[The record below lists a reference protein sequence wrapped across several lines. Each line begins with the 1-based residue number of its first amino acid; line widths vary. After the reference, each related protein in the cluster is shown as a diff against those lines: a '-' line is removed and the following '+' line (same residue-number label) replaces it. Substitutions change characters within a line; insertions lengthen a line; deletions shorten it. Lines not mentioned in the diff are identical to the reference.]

1 MGVIDELVLIVEVV
15 DVVGGTELVDITLDV
30 GIEAVLADESALD
43 EVKPVKV
50 TIGVKLENE
59 LLELVTGGSDVSEGA
74 DDDPTPGYY
83 KPKGKSFDLDQ
94 VCYEVIG
101 NLTNVVPGNC
111 LGAIFTVSS
120 ASARVDSSARARIHL
135 AVICLN
141 MVYVQMK

>member
-74 DDDPTPGYY
+74 EDDPTPGYY
-83 KPKGKSFDLDQ
+83 
-94 VCYEVIG
+94 
-101 NLTNVVPGNC
+101 
-111 LGAIFTVSS
+111 
-120 ASARVDSSARARIHL
+120 
-135 AVICLN
+135 
-141 MVYVQMK
+141 

>member
-74 DDDPTPGYY
+74 DDDPTPG
-83 KPKGKSFDLDQ
+83 
-94 VCYEVIG
+94 
-101 NLTNVVPGNC
+101 NVVPGNC